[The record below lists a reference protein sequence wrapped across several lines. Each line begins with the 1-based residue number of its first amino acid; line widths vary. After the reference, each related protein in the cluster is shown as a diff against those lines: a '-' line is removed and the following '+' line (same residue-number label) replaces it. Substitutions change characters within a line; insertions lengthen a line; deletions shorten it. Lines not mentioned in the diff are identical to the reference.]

1 MNALLYFS
9 RMKIIIQFCST
20 ILILLAGCGLD
31 DRSQVNK
38 PVSSGGDPVGK
49 LEVAHWVK
57 GKPVDISKGVN
68 VVEFWAT
75 WCPPCRTS
83 IPHLTKTQLK
93 YKDRGVNIVGITNEA
108 LDTVEPF
115 VNRMGKKMEYSVA
128 VDNDRSTSNEFMGRY
143 DVGGIPHAFVVKD
156 GKVVWHGHPMS
167 GLDNAIENALK

>member
-1 MNALLYFS
+1 
-9 RMKIIIQFCST
+9 MKIIFKFCFT
-20 ILILLAGCGLD
+20 VLILLTGCGLAE
-31 DRSQVNK
+31 RSQGNK
-38 PVSSGGDPVGK
+38 TVSPGGDPVGK

-57 GKPVDISKGVN
+57 GKSVDISKGVN

-83 IPHLTKTQLK
+83 IPHLTEMQVK
-93 YKDRGVNIVGITNEA
+93 YKDREVNIVGVTNES

-128 VDNDRSTSNEFMGRY
+128 IDKDRSTSNEFMGRY
-143 DVGGIPHAFVVKD
+143 NVGGIPHAFVVKD

-167 GLDNAIENALK
+167 GLDDAIENALK